1 MVYCLFEQSSIIL
14 NETAHT
20 LGLLAL
26 VKMQMLL
33 KLNENS
39 YKIFANLMYETILIC
54 KKKASIVVK
63 TSVYQNIFIS
73 LAVLDVVFQTKCNNN
88 SLASVPNLLY
98 ANNYWNKKKA
108 ISFNGITCVILIFS
122 SHTTTRTIFFIIIMG
137 SKICLSLQLLLSRT
151 TTLFGMTILPAVP
164 ESKQRYAAFIIS
176 MSTLHAIQAL
186 FSLRTC
192 FEQIKKTFLFLK
204 LFLSKKWF
212 GKESNINNNE
222 GNISTWNTQTLTFT
236 SNIESDTICFVYGC
250 VVRYEN
256 SKL

>member
-1 MVYCLFEQSSIIL
+1 MQEESI
-14 NETAHT
+14 NC
-20 LGLLAL
+20 
-26 VKMQMLL
+26 
-33 KLNENS
+33 S
-39 YKIFANLMYETILIC
+39 
-54 KKKASIVVK
+54 K

-236 SNIESDTICFVYGC
+236 SNIKSDTICFVYGC

>member
-1 MVYCLFEQSSIIL
+1 MFPLASSFPSAYLMLFFK
-14 NETAHT
+14 
-20 LGLLAL
+20 G
-26 VKMQMLL
+26 
-33 KLNENS
+33 
-39 YKIFANLMYETILIC
+39 
-54 KKKASIVVK
+54 
-63 TSVYQNIFIS
+63 
-73 LAVLDVVFQTKCNNN
+73 KCNNN

-222 GNISTWNTQTLTFT
+222 GNISTWNTQALAFT
-236 SNIESDTICFVYGC
+236 SNIKSDTICFVYGC
-250 VVRYEN
+250 VVWY
-256 SKL
+256 KILKF